1 MDSLEIK
8 LSEARWLQGDAYSE
22 ADKEAFINILKGEA
36 PNVTTHPNTFAWYA
50 VMCHYSWAKDIAKG
64 DGNNAEASK
73 KKSEPAK

>member
-1 MDSLEIK
+1 MDTLEIK

-50 VMCHYSWAKDIAKG
+50 VMCHYSWVKDIATANDNKAK
-64 DGNNAEASK
+64 DGK
-73 KKSEPAK
+73 KKPEEAK